1 MGFVPLFSVPPWQS
15 GFSGAAQVES
25 TYVDKRT
32 RDRADGSRPAG
43 LEVVAARKVRNWEA
57 YVAAREAARANVA
70 RRGATALGPDVLTRS
85 AAAGSE
91 LLGELDLAAGERWLF
106 HGTGSAGLEGITD
119 GDFRLDLAGTGAGM
133 LYGRGVY
140 LAESCTKADEYSRPY
155 TGRLI

>member
-1 MGFVPLFSVPPWQS
+1 MFSVPPWQS

-43 LEVVAARKVRNWEA
+43 LEVVAARKVQNGSNWEA
-57 YVAAREAARANVA
+57 YVAAREAARASVA

-91 LLGELDLAAGERWLF
+91 LL
-106 HGTGSAGLEGITD
+106 
-119 GDFRLDLAGTGAGM
+119 
-133 LYGRGVY
+133 V
-140 LAESCTKADEYSRPY
+140 K
-155 TGRLI
+155 

>member
-1 MGFVPLFSVPPWQS
+1 M
-15 GFSGAAQVES
+15 ES

-43 LEVVAARKVRNWEA
+43 LEVVAARKVQNGSNWEA

-133 LYGRGVY
+133 LYGRMKPIPA
-140 LAESCTKADEYSRPY
+140 LAPANFEKS
-155 TGRLI
+155 